1 MIPLLLLILTNLVI
15 VSLSNPIKN
24 GRTTN
29 EFYPNSSQEN
39 WFDKLL
45 FNLFGYT
52 ILLFPAFFTVLM
64 VKKNLCFPFGMTYL

>member
-24 GRTTN
+24 GRTN
-29 EFYPNSSQEN
+29 EFYSNSSQEN

-64 VKKNLCFPFGMTYL
+64 VKKNLCFPFGMTHL